1 MSAPFEAFGLRHE
14 VALGWMS
21 IDNHSDIQRY
31 AMVGP
36 APAIGSFFDWRR
48 AHIQEPSWADTLSPA
63 DDVRT
68 KQTGAYLV
76 GRFALAEPLH
86 LIVGDRWSDWKTKQ
100 MYFWLAPRIQD
111 QESVHPLCRSDLR
124 HQRHLHGVRQLYG
137 DLPAAERARH
147 QRRHSSSHQKQ
158 EL

>member
-1 MSAPFEAFGLRHE
+1 
-14 VALGWMS
+14 MS

-76 GRFALAEPLH
+76 GRFALAEPCTSSWAA
-86 LIVGDRWSDWKTKQ
+86 VGATGKPNRCI
-100 MYFWLAPRIQD
+100 LARAANTGS
-111 QESVHPLCRSDLR
+111 ESVHPYAGLTYDINDTYTAYASYTEIFQPQNARDTSGGILPP
-124 HQRHLHGVRQLYG
+124 HQR
-137 DLPAAERARH
+137 
-147 QRRHSSSHQKQ
+147 Q